1 MRQVLAGLAA
11 GVFVVA
17 LSAPAFAATETVR
30 GQVIDEDCYSKDK
43 ANNKGNDHK
52 MPADTANCA
61 VGCAKT
67 GAPMAL
73 LTADGKVYTIKGDLS
88 ANKNAKLVPHV
99 THTVEIT
106 GDVTTA
112 NGKMSIAAADLKMV
126 SR

>member
-1 MRQVLAGLAA
+1 MRKVFARVAA
-11 GVFVVA
+11 VAFAVA
-17 LSAPAFAATETVR
+17 LGAPAFAATETVT
-30 GQVIDEDCYSKDK
+30 GQIIDEDCYTKDK
-43 ANNKGNDHK
+43 ANNKGRDHK

-73 LTADGKVYTIKGDLS
+73 LTADGKVYTIKGELS

-99 THTVEIT
+99 AHTVEIT
-106 GDVTTA
+106 GDVSTA
-112 NGKMSIAAADLKMV
+112 SGKMSIAAADLKMV

>member
-1 MRQVLAGLAA
+1 MRKLFA
-11 GVFVVA
+11 GVAAVGFIVA
-17 LSAPAFAATETVR
+17 LSASAFAATETVT
-30 GQVIDEDCYSKDK
+30 GQIIDEDCYTKDK
-43 ANNKGNDHK
+43 VNNKGRDHK

-99 THTVEIT
+99 AHTVEIT

-112 NGKMSIAAADLKMV
+112 SGKMSIAAADLKMV

>member
-1 MRQVLAGLAA
+1 MRKILAGVAVGA
-11 GVFVVA
+11 FVVA
-17 LSAPAFAATETVR
+17 LSVPVFAATETVT
-30 GQVIDEDCYSKDK
+30 GQIIDEDCYTKDK
-43 ANNKGNDHK
+43 ANNKGRDHK

-73 LTADGKVYTIKGDLS
+73 LAADGKVYTIKGELS

-99 THTVEIT
+99 AHTVEIT
-106 GDVTTA
+106 GDVTTTS
-112 NGKMSIAAADLKMV
+112 GKMAIAAADLKMV

>member
-1 MRQVLAGLAA
+1 MRNVFAGIAA
-11 GVFVVA
+11 VAFVVA
-17 LSAPAFAATETVR
+17 LSAPAFAATQTVT
-30 GQVIDEDCYSKDK
+30 GQIIDEDCYTKDK
-43 ANNKGNDHK
+43 ANNKGRDHK

-73 LTADGKVYTIKGDLS
+73 LTSDGKVYTIKGELS

-99 THTVEIT
+99 AHTVEIT